1 MTMRFWRRWL
11 AVLACLTVLAVPMS
25 TLAAPGLSLEAS
37 MGYEGAITY
46 VRRLPITV
54 RVQNDGPDVEGRV
67 AVDVNRSE
75 REFDR
80 YEMPLSVASGASVQ
94 VVLPVV
100 LTQRQ
105 KQYTVSFLRDGEILA
120 QTTVQPEGVINPMNL
135 IVGVLGEQ
143 TGLMRAFTLDQ
154 AGDTLVRGEYW
165 KPVALTPE
173 IFPSDVEGLRFFDM
187 LAVEGVDLSALSAD
201 QQQALDEWLRAGGIL
216 WVGGGARATET
227 FGFFTKYTGITAGA
241 LTDGGDVGASLLKL
255 FSVSGAGTGN
265 GVMLS
270 PLVGAGGMS
279 LGEEPLADITRV
291 EGGYVMTTAFGM
303 SEKPFCDWMA
313 QNVIAQRILLRFAQG
328 AYRTMVNQ
336 RSSGS
341 YQSGG
346 DSVNTGATLQIGV
359 PNGRGMI
366 WPMLV
371 LALFIVLAGFGGYAL
386 LRRLDKREWM
396 WLSVPVLALAASLTL
411 WGLSGVLN
419 LRDPI
424 AVHCTN
430 VLVDQD
436 GQVSG
441 YTSVSVARAER
452 DPLSVSV
459 DEGEIDLPST
469 LSYYMP
475 SDSQEQ
481 EAAAKLR
488 MTYTYGAHETLTVP
502 SEQGWKQLS
511 FLVRGAYTRE
521 VANVS
526 GVCAWEGDDL
536 VFTLTNGSSLALSEG
551 AVFSDYGFVS
561 VPELLPGQTVR
572 CVLRAQPSAAAA
584 SQRVAAPQVT
594 APLTPVAQ
602 PSAAGGR
609 RSYEEIMTDGV
620 MLTEQE
626 RRSYSIYDFPS
637 ACFEKRADKAKTEE
651 ERREWRLVRNSLV
664 SGSNCLRY
672 DTNSAQF
679 VYVAFCDDLD
689 SLTVRIDGQLVDR
702 AAQRGCVA
710 VRLAYQP
717 IADDGSV
724 HFIKGSFPV
733 STATLDDALKPIVGE
748 ALSESYSQNYPLS
761 TNPAFAFDVSAIP
774 EGMTPSAFD
783 IAPRYNYSS
792 YKLSL
797 YNVQTGAWDEFKR
810 VTVDPYTGQESVS
823 SVLPRLENYMKDGWL
838 FARFEAQGKVDQYAS
853 VPVPALTLEGRAK

>member
-1 MTMRFWRRWL
+1 MTMRLWKRWL
-11 AVLACLTVLAVPMS
+11 AALACLTMLAMPVV

-46 VRRLPITV
+46 VRRLPVTV

-67 AVDVNRSE
+67 VVDVNRSE
-75 REFDR
+75 AEFDR
-80 YEMPLSVASGASVQ
+80 YEMALSVASGASVQ
-94 VVLPVV
+94 VALPVV

-105 KQYTVSFLRDGEILA
+105 KQYTVSFLRDEEVLA
-120 QTTVQPEGVINPMNL
+120 QTVVQPEGVINPMNL

-143 TGLMRAFTLDQ
+143 TGLMRAFTIDQ
-154 AGDTLVRGEYW
+154 AGDVLVRGEYW

-173 IFPSDVEGLRFFDM
+173 TFPADAEGLRFFDM
-187 LAVEGVDLSALSAD
+187 LAVEGIDLSAMSAE

-216 WVGGGARATET
+216 WVCGGARATET
-227 FGFFTKYTGITAGA
+227 FGFFAKYTGISADA
-241 LTDGGDVGASLLKL
+241 LTDGGDVGKSLLGL
-255 FSVSGAGTGN
+255 FSVNGEGTGE

-270 PLVGAGGMS
+270 PLVGASGMA
-279 LGEEPLADITRV
+279 LGEGPLADVTRV
-291 EGGYVMTTAFGM
+291 ESGYVMTTAFGM
-303 SEKPFCDWMA
+303 SEKPLCDWMA
-313 QNVIAQRILLRFAQG
+313 KNVIAQRILLRFAQS
-328 AYRTMVNQ
+328 AYRNMVNQ

-341 YQSGG
+341 YQNNG
-346 DSVNTGATLQIGV
+346 DSVNTSATTQVGI

-371 LALFIVLAGFGGYAL
+371 LALFIVLAGFGGYAI

-396 WLSVPVLALAASLTL
+396 WLGVPVLALAASLVL
-411 WGLSGVLN
+411 WGLSGVLD
-419 LRDPI
+419 LREPI

-430 VLVDQD
+430 VMVDQD

-452 DPLSVSV
+452 APLSVSV
-459 DEGEIDLPST
+459 DGGVIDLPST

-475 SDSQEQ
+475 SDSKEQ
-481 EAAAKLR
+481 AAAAKLR
-488 MTYTYGAHETLTVP
+488 MTYAYGAHETLTMP
-502 SEQGWKQLS
+502 STQGWERHS
-511 FLVRGAYTRE
+511 FLVRGAYNRDA
-521 VANVS
+521 ANVS
-526 GVCAWEGDDL
+526 GVCGWEGDDL

-561 VPELLPGQTVR
+561 VPELLPGQTAR
-572 CVLRAQPSAAAA
+572 CVLRAQTNAK
-584 SQRVAAPQVT
+584 
-594 APLTPVAQ
+594 
-602 PSAAGGR
+602 AGSKR
-609 RSYEEIMTDGV
+609 TYEEIMTDGV

-626 RRSYSIYDFPS
+626 RRSYSIYEFPS
-637 ACFEKRADKAKTEE
+637 ACFEKRAARAKTAE
-651 ERREWRLVRNSLV
+651 ERREWRVVRNSLV
-664 SGSNCLRY
+664 TGSSCLRY
-672 DTNSAQF
+672 DSNSAQF

-689 SLTVRIDGQLVDR
+689 SLTVRIDGQSVSR

-710 VRLAYQP
+710 VQLRYQP

-733 STATLDDALKPIVGE
+733 SAATLDDALKPIVGE
-748 ALSESYSQNYPLS
+748 ALNESYSQNYPLS
-761 TNPAFAFDVSAIP
+761 TSPAFAFDVSAIP
-774 EGMTPSAFD
+774 EGLTPSVFD

-797 YNVQTGAWDEFKR
+797 YNVKTGAWDEFKR

-823 SVLPRLENYMKDGWL
+823 SVLPRLENYTKDGWL
-838 FARFEAQGKVDQYAS
+838 FARFEAHGKTDQYAS
-853 VPVPALTLEGRAK
+853 VPVPALTLDGRVK